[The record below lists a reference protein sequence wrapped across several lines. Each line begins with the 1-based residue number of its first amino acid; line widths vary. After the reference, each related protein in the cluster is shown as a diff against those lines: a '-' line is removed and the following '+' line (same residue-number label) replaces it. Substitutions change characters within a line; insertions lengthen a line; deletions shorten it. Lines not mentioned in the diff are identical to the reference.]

1 VELVF
6 NNKHPWGVKMPE
18 YARVCVCATPNI
30 FKLFLS
36 MAFQVHLPIR
46 RLCGVWDQFQICMN
60 LIMIDMIEVHFVP
73 RARRGVLIY
82 STVNV
87 RKITF
92 NCYNVIICY
101 HKLSTNV
108 KSKKGA

>member
-1 VELVF
+1 
-6 NNKHPWGVKMPE
+6 
-18 YARVCVCATPNI
+18 
-30 FKLFLS
+30 
-36 MAFQVHLPIR
+36 MAFQVHLIPIR

-60 LIMIDMIEVHFVP
+60 LIMIDMIEVHIVP

-82 STVNV
+82 STLNV

-92 NCYNVIICY
+92 NCYNVITCICY

-108 KSKKGA
+108 KSKKRA

>member
-1 VELVF
+1 
-6 NNKHPWGVKMPE
+6 
-18 YARVCVCATPNI
+18 
-30 FKLFLS
+30 
-36 MAFQVHLPIR
+36 MAFQVHLIPIR

-60 LIMIDMIEVHFVP
+60 LIMIDMIEVHIVP

-82 STVNV
+82 STLNV

-92 NCYNVIICY
+92 NCYNVITCICY

-108 KSKKGA
+108 K